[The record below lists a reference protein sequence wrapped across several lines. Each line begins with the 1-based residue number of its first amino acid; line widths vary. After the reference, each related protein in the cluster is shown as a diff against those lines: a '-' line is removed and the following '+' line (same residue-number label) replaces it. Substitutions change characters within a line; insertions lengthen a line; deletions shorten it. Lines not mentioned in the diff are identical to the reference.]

1 MYIVPCFP
9 SADPAS
15 FWALVDAGIPMERD
29 DDYLRELL
37 LEFEGS
43 DTWEHVSVL
52 AIGDRS
58 ERLKRHYHVLLLV
71 DGGLMAP
78 LDEKARTFRITN
90 QGHDFLAATRQNEAW
105 EATKNASRHIGGASV
120 QMLARIAEGYARQK
134 LAELGVPL
142 A

>member
-1 MYIVPCFP
+1 MYIAPCFP
-9 SADPAS
+9 PVDPAS
-15 FWALVDAGIPMERD
+15 FWTLVDAEIPMERD

-43 DTWEHVSVL
+43 DSWEHTSVL
-52 AIGDRS
+52 PTSGKL
-58 ERLKRHYHVLLLV
+58 ERMKRHYHVLLLV

-78 LDEKARTFRITN
+78 LDGKARTFRITN
-90 QGHDFLAATRQNEAW
+90 QGHDFLAATRQSEAW
-105 EATKNASRHIGGASV
+105 EATKKASRHIGGASV

-134 LAELGVPL
+134 LTELGVPL